1 MSDKKNN
8 SPYVLTYIF
17 FLCLVSAL
25 VLATTSEALKPLQKI
40 EKENAQYKQLLISC
54 KILDPEG
61 YFIENKQKKR
71 ASKDEINRVY
81 KTRVIP
87 MVATST
93 GQTLTFEEAGLNYTR
108 YISQHHK
115 QGFSQL
121 KYKLF
126 YLVKTPDKKSVF
138 AYIIPI
144 NGQGLWDAIYGYL
157 SLKPN
162 KTEILGITFYDQKET
177 PGLGAVITEPWWQ
190 EQFNNKSILFRG
202 KNNNLSVEQSTF
214 MVIVEKP
221 AKIMQM
227 NTYEKNNA
235 VDAISGATITSNGVE
250 ECIKII
256 LKQYR
261 NFLLKEGSNEQKME
275 KVSS

>member
-1 MSDKKNN
+1 MKS
-8 SPYVLTYIF
+8 T
-17 FLCLVSAL
+17 
-25 VLATTSEALKPLQKI
+25 KI
-40 EKENAQYKQLLISC
+40 REDSGI
-54 KILDPEG
+54 D
-61 YFIENKQKKR
+61 
-71 ASKDEINRVY
+71 
-81 KTRVIP
+81 
-87 MVATST
+87 
-93 GQTLTFEEAGLNYTR
+93 
-108 YISQHHK
+108 
-115 QGFSQL
+115 
-121 KYKLF
+121 
-126 YLVKTPDKKSVF
+126 
-138 AYIIPI
+138 
-144 NGQGLWDAIYGYL
+144 L